1 MTYMSKRSETADS
14 KISSRYGKQVLGR
27 SAATGV
33 YVLKPKSKSG
43 VTVSSSAIKA
53 AVKTVS
59 TSKK

>member
-1 MTYMSKRSETADS
+1 MTYMSKRSDMVDS
-14 KISSRYGKQVLGR
+14 KTSNQHGKQVLGR

-43 VTVSSSAIKA
+43 VTVSNIAIKA
-53 AVKTVS
+53 AVKAVS